1 MKWEK
6 FEAGYAMPVKSWC
19 ENCEEGAVKQAVNLA
34 HHPALVHH
42 VALMPDAHQ
51 GYGMPI
57 GGVVAAKGAVI
68 PAAVGVD
75 IGCGMIATET
85 DIPAEAF
92 AEMSFRRAFQEKL
105 KERIPVGEGES
116 HRVTQDW
123 EGFEEYTAHNG
134 MRSSLWP
141 SKLDRMNL
149 GTLGGGN
156 HFIELQKNVPLTGE
170 AALVA
175 ATGRARSP
183 SGPYEEEVRACREP
197 GESRVWLM
205 IHSGSR
211 NLGKRIEE
219 HYHRIAAR
227 MCERFHSPLP
237 DKDLAFL
244 PIDEPAG
251 HDYFTDML
259 FALRYA
265 KENRRRMMETMKA
278 TLAEFVPGVN
288 FVRTIDIHHNYA
300 AFEEHFG
307 EKVCVHRKGATSA
320 KLDEIGIIPG
330 SMGTA
335 SYIVRGLGNP
345 ESFMSCSHGAGRRMS
360 RIAASTT
367 LTVEECDQA
376 MDGIVCER
384 WHKYKGFGKAKGRL
398 DLSEAPQAY
407 KDIEDVIASELD
419 LVEPLVR
426 LVPLASLKG

>member
-6 FEAGYAMPVKSWC
+6 FEEGWRMPVKSWC
-19 ENCEEGAVKQAVNLA
+19 ADCEEGAVKQAANLA
-34 HHPALVHH
+34 QHPALFHH
-42 VALMPDAHQ
+42 VALMPDAHL

-57 GGVVAAKGAVI
+57 GGVVAAEDAVI

-85 DIPAEAF
+85 DVPAERF
-92 AEMSFRRAFQEKL
+92 ADMAFRRAFQEKL
-105 KERIPVGEGES
+105 KTRIPVGEGVS
-116 HRVTQDW
+116 HKTTQDW
-123 EGFEEYTAHNG
+123 EGFEEYTANNG
-134 MRSSLWP
+134 MRADLWP

-156 HFIELQKNVPLTGE
+156 HFIELQKTTPLEIGGTLGDR
-170 AALVA
+170 ALPD
-175 ATGRARSP
+175 G
-183 SGPYEEEVRACREP
+183 

-227 MCERFHSPLP
+227 LCKRFHVQLADP
-237 DKDLAFL
+237 DLAFL
-244 PIDEPAG
+244 PIEEPDG
-251 HDYFTDML
+251 HNYFTDML

-265 KENRRRMMETMKA
+265 KENRRRMMEAMKE
-278 TLAEFVPGVN
+278 TLLEFAPEAN
-288 FVRTIDIHHNYA
+288 FLRTIDIHHNYA
-300 AFEEHFG
+300 ACEEHFG
-307 EKVCVHRKGATSA
+307 KKVFVHRKGATSA
-320 KLDEIGIIPG
+320 KLDEIGVIPG

-345 ESFMSCSHGAGRRMS
+345 DSFMSCSHGAGRRMS

-367 LTVEECDQA
+367 LTVEECNKA
-376 MDGIVCER
+376 MEGIVCER
-384 WHKYKGFGKAKGRL
+384 WHKYKGFGKAKGKL

-407 KDIEDVIASELD
+407 KDIEDVIASERD

>member
-6 FEAGYAMPVKSWC
+6 FDEGWAMPVKSWC

-85 DIPAEAF
+85 DIPAERF
-92 AEMSFRRAFQEKL
+92 AEMALRRAFQEKL

-116 HRVTQDW
+116 HKTTQNW
-123 EGFEEYTAHNG
+123 EGFEEYTANNG
-134 MRSSLWP
+134 MRSNLWP

-156 HFIELQKNVPLTGE
+156 HFIELQKTT
-170 AALVA
+170 ALD
-175 ATGRARSP
+175 G
-183 SGPYEEEVRACREP
+183 SGDPEGGAK
-197 GESRVWLM
+197 VWLM

-219 HYHRIAAR
+219 HYHRIAAK
-227 MCERFHSPLP
+227 MCERFHAPLP

-244 PIDEPAG
+244 PIEEPAG

-265 KENRRRMMETMKA
+265 KENRRRMMDAMKE
-278 TLAEFVPGVN
+278 TLAEFMPDVN

-407 KDIEDVIASELD
+407 KDIEDVIASECD

>member
-6 FEAGYAMPVKSWC
+6 IDNDWALPVKSWC
-19 ENCEEGAVKQAVNLA
+19 ADCEEGAVKQAANLA
-34 HHPALVHH
+34 RHPALYHH

-57 GGVVAAKGAVI
+57 GGVVAAAK
-68 PAAVGVD
+68 
-75 IGCGMIATET
+75 
-85 DIPAEAF
+85 
-92 AEMSFRRAFQEKL
+92 MSLRRAFQERL
-105 KERIPVGEGES
+105 KERIPVGEGVS
-116 HRVTQDW
+116 HKTAQNW
-123 EGFEEYTAHNG
+123 EGFEEYTANNG
-134 MRSSLWP
+134 MRSDLWP
-141 SKLDRMNL
+141 TKLDRMNL

-156 HFIELQKNVPLTGE
+156 HFIELQKTTLLRDPGS
-170 AALVA
+170 AAEG
-175 ATGRARSP
+175 GRH
-183 SGPYEEEVRACREP
+183 
-197 GESRVWLM
+197 ESKVWLM

-219 HYHRIAAR
+219 HYHRIASR
-227 MCERFHSPLP
+227 LCTRFRVPLADP
-237 DKDLAFL
+237 DLAFL
-244 PIDEPAG
+244 PIEEKDG

-265 KENRRRMMETMKA
+265 KENRRRMMEAMKE
-278 TLAEFVPGVN
+278 TLLEFAPEAN
-288 FVRTIDIHHNYA
+288 FPRTVDIHHNYA
-300 AFEEHFG
+300 ACEEHFG
-307 EKVCVHRKGATSA
+307 KKVFVHRKGATSA
-320 KLDEIGIIPG
+320 KLDEIGVIPG

-360 RIAASTT
+360 RVAASTT
-367 LTVEECDQA
+367 LTVEECDKA

-384 WHKYKGFGKAKGRL
+384 WHKYRGFGKAKGRL

-407 KDIEDVIASELD
+407 KDIEDVIASERD

>member
-6 FEAGYAMPVKSWC
+6 FDEGWKMPVKSWC
-19 ENCEEGAVKQAVNLA
+19 ENCEDGAVKQAANLA
-34 HHPALVHH
+34 RHPALFHH

-57 GGVVAAKGAVI
+57 GGVVAAENAVI

-85 DIPAEAF
+85 DIPAERF
-92 AEMSFRRAFQEKL
+92 ADMAFRRAFQERL
-105 KERIPVGEGES
+105 KERIPVGEGVS
-116 HRVTQDW
+116 HKTTQDW
-123 EGFEEYTAHNG
+123 EGFEEYTANNG
-134 MRSSLWP
+134 MRSDLWP

-149 GTLGGGN
+149 GSLGGGN
-156 HFIELQKNVPLTGE
+156 HFIELQKST
-170 AALVA
+170 ALD
-175 ATGRARSP
+175 G
-183 SGPYEEEVRACREP
+183 SGDPEGGAK
-197 GESRVWLM
+197 VWLM

-219 HYHRIAAR
+219 HYHKIASR
-227 MCERFHSPLP
+227 LCTRFRVPLADP
-237 DKDLAFL
+237 DLAFL
-244 PIDEPAG
+244 PIEEKDG

-265 KENRRRMMETMKA
+265 KENRRRMMEAMKE
-278 TLAEFVPGVN
+278 TLLEFAPEAN
-288 FVRTIDIHHNYA
+288 FLRTIDIHHNYA
-300 AFEEHFG
+300 ACEEHFG
-307 EKVCVHRKGATSA
+307 RKVFVHRKGATSA
-320 KLDEIGIIPG
+320 KLDEIGVIPG

-345 ESFMSCSHGAGRRMS
+345 DSFMSCSHGAGRRMS

-367 LTVEECDQA
+367 LTVEECDKA

-384 WHKYKGFGKAKGRL
+384 WHKYKGYGKAKGRL

-407 KDIEDVIASELD
+407 KDIEDVIASERD

>member
-6 FEAGYAMPVKSWC
+6 FEEGYSVPVKSWC
-19 ENCEEGAVKQAVNLA
+19 ENCEEGAVKQAANLA
-34 HHPALVHH
+34 KHPVVFHH

-57 GGVVAAKGAVI
+57 GGVIATDNAVI

-85 DIPAEAF
+85 DIPAERF

-105 KERIPVGEGES
+105 KERIPVGEGVS
-116 HRVTQDW
+116 HRETQNW
-123 EGFEEYTAHNG
+123 EGFEEYTANNG
-134 MRSSLWP
+134 MRSNLWP

-156 HFIELQKNVPLTGE
+156 HFIELQKST
-170 AALVA
+170 ALDGKGDPA
-175 ATGRARSP
+175 GGSK
-183 SGPYEEEVRACREP
+183 
-197 GESRVWLM
+197 VWLM

-219 HYHRIAAR
+219 HYHKIANR
-227 MCERFHSPLP
+227 LCTRFRVPLADP
-237 DKDLAFL
+237 DLAFL
-244 PIDEPAG
+244 PIEEADG
-251 HDYFTDML
+251 HYYFTDML

-265 KENRRRMMETMKA
+265 KENRRRMMESMKE
-278 TLAEFVPGVN
+278 TVAEFVPEVN
-288 FVRTIDIHHNYA
+288 FLRTIDIHHNYA
-300 AFEEHFG
+300 ACEEHFG
-307 EKVCVHRKGATSA
+307 KKVFVHRKGATSA

-345 ESFMSCSHGAGRRMS
+345 DSFMSCSHGAGRRMS

-384 WHKYKGFGKAKGRL
+384 WHKYKGYGKAKGRL

-407 KDIEDVIASELD
+407 KDIESVIDAERD
-419 LVEPLVR
+419 LIEPLVR
-426 LVPLASLKG
+426 LVPMASLKG

>member
-6 FEAGYAMPVKSWC
+6 FEEGYSVPVKSWC
-19 ENCEEGAVKQAVNLA
+19 ENCEEGAVKQAANLA
-34 HHPALVHH
+34 KHPVVFHH

-51 GYGMPI
+51 GYGIPI
-57 GGVVAAKGAVI
+57 GGVIATDSAVI

-85 DIPAEAF
+85 DIPAERF
-92 AEMSFRRAFQEKL
+92 ADMAFRRAFQERL
-105 KERIPVGEGES
+105 KERIPVGEGVS
-116 HRVTQDW
+116 HRETQNW
-123 EGFEEYTAHNG
+123 EGFEEYTANNG
-134 MRSSLWP
+134 MRSNLWP

-156 HFIELQKNVPLTGE
+156 HFIELQKSTSLDGKGDPDG
-170 AALVA
+170 
-175 ATGRARSP
+175 GSK
-183 SGPYEEEVRACREP
+183 
-197 GESRVWLM
+197 VWLM

-219 HYHRIAAR
+219 HYHKIANR
-227 MCERFHSPLP
+227 LCTRFRVPLADP
-237 DKDLAFL
+237 DLAFL
-244 PIDEPAG
+244 PIEEADG
-251 HDYFTDML
+251 HYYFTDML

-265 KENRRRMMETMKA
+265 KENRRRMMEAMKE
-278 TLAEFVPGVN
+278 TVAEFVPEVN
-288 FVRTIDIHHNYA
+288 FLRTIDIHHNYA
-300 AFEEHFG
+300 ACEEHFG
-307 EKVCVHRKGATSA
+307 KKVFVHRKGATSA

-345 ESFMSCSHGAGRRMS
+345 DSFMSCSHGAGRRMS

-384 WHKYKGFGKAKGRL
+384 WHKYKGYGKAKGRL

-407 KDIEDVIASELD
+407 KDIESVIDAERD
-419 LVEPLVR
+419 LIEPLVR
-426 LVPLASLKG
+426 LVPMASLKG

>member
-6 FEAGYAMPVKSWC
+6 FEEGYSVPVKSWC
-19 ENCEEGAVKQAVNLA
+19 ENCEEGAVKQAENLA
-34 HHPALVHH
+34 RHPVVFDH

-57 GGVVAAKGAVI
+57 GGVIACEDAVI

-85 DIPAEAF
+85 DIPAERF
-92 AEMSFRRAFQEKL
+92 ADMAFRRAFQEKL
-105 KERIPVGEGES
+105 KERIPVGEGVS
-116 HRVTQDW
+116 HRETQNW
-123 EGFEEYTAHNG
+123 EGFEEYTANNG
-134 MRSSLWP
+134 MRSNLWP

-156 HFIELQKNVPLTGE
+156 HFIELQKST
-170 AALVA
+170 ALD
-175 ATGRARSP
+175 G
-183 SGPYEEEVRACREP
+183 SGDPDGGAK
-197 GESRVWLM
+197 VWLM

-219 HYHRIAAR
+219 HYHKIANR
-227 MCERFHSPLP
+227 LCTRFHVPLADP
-237 DKDLAFL
+237 DLAFL
-244 PIDEPAG
+244 PIGEEDG
-251 HDYFTDML
+251 HHYFTDML

-265 KENRRRMMETMKA
+265 KENRRRMMEAMKE
-278 TLAEFVPGVN
+278 TVAEFVPEVN
-288 FVRTIDIHHNYA
+288 FIRTIDIHHNYA
-300 AFEEHFG
+300 AGEEHFG
-307 EKVCVHRKGATSA
+307 KKVFVHRKGATSA

-345 ESFMSCSHGAGRRMS
+345 DSFMSCSHGAGRRMS
-360 RIAASTT
+360 RIAASTK
-367 LTVEECDQA
+367 LTVEECDRA

-407 KDIEDVIASELD
+407 KDIEDVIASERD
-419 LVEPLVR
+419 LIEPLVR

>member
-6 FEAGYAMPVKSWC
+6 FETGYAMPVKSWC

-57 GGVVAAKGAVI
+57 GGVVAAKGTVI

-156 HFIELQKNVPLTGE
+156 HFIELQKST
-170 AALVA
+170 ALD
-175 ATGRARSP
+175 G
-183 SGPYEEEVRACREP
+183 SGDPECGAK
-197 GESRVWLM
+197 VWLM

-227 MCERFHSPLP
+227 MCERFHTPLP

-278 TLAEFVPGVN
+278 TLAEFVPGAN

-345 ESFMSCSHGAGRRMS
+345 DSFMSCSHGAGRRMS

-367 LTVEECDQA
+367 LTVEECDKA

>member
-6 FEAGYAMPVKSWC
+6 IDNDWALPVKSWC
-19 ENCEEGAVKQAVNLA
+19 ENCEEGAVKQAANLA
-34 HHPALVHH
+34 RHPALYHH
-42 VALMPDAHQ
+42 VALMPDAHL

-57 GGVVAAKGAVI
+57 GGVVAAENAVI

-75 IGCGMIATET
+75 IGCGMIAAET
-85 DIPAEAF
+85 DIPAERF
-92 AEMSFRRAFQEKL
+92 AEMAFRRAFQERL
-105 KERIPVGEGES
+105 KERIPVGEGVS
-116 HRVTQDW
+116 HKTAQDW
-123 EGFEEYTAHNG
+123 DGFDEYAANNG
-134 MRSSLWP
+134 MRSDLWP
-141 SKLDRMNL
+141 TKLDRMNL

-156 HFIELQKNVPLTGE
+156 HFIELQKTTLLRDPGS
-170 AALVA
+170 AAEG
-175 ATGRARSP
+175 GRH
-183 SGPYEEEVRACREP
+183 
-197 GESRVWLM
+197 ESKVWLM

-219 HYHRIAAR
+219 HYHRIASR
-227 MCERFHSPLP
+227 LCTRFRVPLADP
-237 DKDLAFL
+237 DLAFL
-244 PIDEPAG
+244 PIEEKDG

-265 KENRRRMMETMKA
+265 KENRRRMMEAMKE
-278 TLAEFVPGVN
+278 TLLEFAPEAN
-288 FVRTIDIHHNYA
+288 FPRTIDIHHNYA
-300 AFEEHFG
+300 ACEEHFG
-307 EKVCVHRKGATSA
+307 KKVFVHRKGATSA
-320 KLDEIGIIPG
+320 KLDEIGVIPG

-360 RIAASTT
+360 RAAASTM
-367 LTVEECDQA
+367 LTVEECDKA

-384 WHKYKGFGKAKGRL
+384 WHKYRGFGKAKGRL

-407 KDIEDVIASELD
+407 KDIEDVIASERD

>member
-19 ENCEEGAVKQAVNLA
+19 ENCEEGAVEQAVNLA

-105 KERIPVGEGES
+105 KERIPVGEGVS
-116 HRVTQDW
+116 HAVTQDW

-156 HFIELQKNVPLTGE
+156 HFIELQKTT
-170 AALVA
+170 ALD
-175 ATGRARSP
+175 G
-183 SGPYEEEVRACREP
+183 SGDPEGGAK
-197 GESRVWLM
+197 VWLM

-219 HYHRIAAR
+219 HYHRIAAK

-244 PIDEPAG
+244 PIEEPTG

-265 KENRRRMMETMKA
+265 KENRRRMMEAMKA
-278 TLAEFVPGVN
+278 TVAEFVPGVD
-288 FVRTIDIHHNYA
+288 FIRTIDIHHNYA

-407 KDIEDVIASELD
+407 KDIEDVIASERD

-426 LVPLASLKG
+426 LVPLACLKG